1 MRIRQ
6 TLPAKDR
13 YAVTGFSAV
22 ELMVVVSI
30 ISILTAFAV
39 PSFTVLTETWR
50 VRETADQLQSTL
62 YYARSEAIRRGGHVV
77 IQKTPNL
84 TNGCASA
91 PNTRDWDCG
100 WIVCHDANDN
110 GVCNANEAVL
120 QRVGSAGKVSVSR
133 TGGGASI
140 TLNRWGLVSGTYLG
154 FTLVPLDKTVSHAGA
169 RGVCMSSGGRIRVIS
184 QEAIPCVG

>member
-1 MRIRQ
+1 MRIRR
-6 TLPAKDR
+6 TLPASNR
-13 YAVTGFSAV
+13 YSVAGFSAI
-22 ELMVVVSI
+22 ELMMVVSI
-30 ISILTAFAV
+30 LSILTAIAV

-77 IQKTPNL
+77 IQKTPNM
-84 TNGCASA
+84 TNGCSTA
-91 PNTRDWDCG
+91 PNARDWDCG
-100 WIVCHDANDN
+100 WIVCHDANGN
-110 GVCNANEAVL
+110 GTCNANEAVL
-120 QRVGSAGKVSVSR
+120 QRVGSAGKVHVNR
-133 TGGGASI
+133 TGGGTSI

-154 FTLVPLDKTVSHAGA
+154 FTLVPLEKTVSHVGA